1 MIVNQSPINFTA
13 ACKPPHL
20 QTTPEVI
27 CRQGHLQ
34 ARICYNMIIQK
45 ITKETAMENPIFRK
59 KSLDRISSPE
69 ALDDY
74 LHVTTPAVWL
84 ILIAIIMLLVGMLI
98 WSHVASIDSFA
109 TGSAQVKDGEMYIE
123 FDNEQIAR
131 NVQSGMTVIAGETQS
146 RISSVGVDS
155 RGNIFAQAPTEL
167 ADGYYVVDVLFKQTQ
182 VIHLLF
188 N

>member
-1 MIVNQSPINFTA
+1 
-13 ACKPPHL
+13 
-20 QTTPEVI
+20 
-27 CRQGHLQ
+27 
-34 ARICYNMIIQK
+34 
-45 ITKETAMENPIFRK
+45 MENPIFRK

-74 LHVTTPAVWL
+74 LHVTTPSVWL
-84 ILIAIIMLLVGMLI
+84 ILIAIIMLLIGILI
-98 WSHVASIDSFA
+98 WSYVASIDSFA
-109 TGSAQVKDGEMYIE
+109 TGRAQVENGKMYIE

-155 RGNIFAQAPTEL
+155 RGKIFALAPTEL
-167 ADGYYVVDVLFKQTQ
+167 SDGYYVVDVLFKQTQ
-182 VIHLLF
+182 VIQLLF

>member
-1 MIVNQSPINFTA
+1 
-13 ACKPPHL
+13 
-20 QTTPEVI
+20 
-27 CRQGHLQ
+27 
-34 ARICYNMIIQK
+34 
-45 ITKETAMENPIFRK
+45 MENPIFRK

-74 LHVTTPAVWL
+74 LHVTTPSVWL

-98 WSHVASIDSFA
+98 WSHVATIDSFA
-109 TGSAQVKDGEMYIE
+109 TGHAQVENGKMYIE

-131 NVQSGMTVIAGETQS
+131 NVQSGMIVTAGETQS
-146 RISSVGVDS
+146 KIISVGVDS
-155 RGNIFAQAPTEL
+155 KGKIFAVAPTEL
-167 ADGYYVVDVLFKQTQ
+167 ADGYYVVDVLFRQTQ

>member
-1 MIVNQSPINFTA
+1 
-13 ACKPPHL
+13 
-20 QTTPEVI
+20 
-27 CRQGHLQ
+27 
-34 ARICYNMIIQK
+34 
-45 ITKETAMENPIFRK
+45 MENPIFRK

-74 LHVTTPAVWL
+74 LHVTTPSVWL

-109 TGSAQVKDGEMYIE
+109 TGRARVENGTMYIE

-131 NVQSGMTVIAGETQS
+131 NVQSGMTVMSGETQS

-155 RGNIFAQAPTEL
+155 PCGRPLRRGCPFQKDTGDPAAVQL
-167 ADGYYVVDVLFKQTQ
+167 RM
-182 VIHLLF
+182 F

>member
-1 MIVNQSPINFTA
+1 MPPVNGGGMEPS
-13 ACKPPHL
+13 
-20 QTTPEVI
+20 
-27 CRQGHLQ
+27 
-34 ARICYNMIIQK
+34 
-45 ITKETAMENPIFRK
+45 MENPIFRK

-74 LHVTTPAVWL
+74 LHVTTPSVWL

-98 WSHVASIDSFA
+98 WSHVATIDSFA
-109 TGSAQVKDGEMYIE
+109 TGHAHVESGKMYIE

-131 NVQSGMTVIAGETQS
+131 NVQSGMIVTAGETQS
-146 RISSVGVDS
+146 KIISVGVDS
-155 RGNIFAQAPTEL
+155 KGIIFAVAPTEL
-167 ADGYYVVDVLFKQTQ
+167 ADGYYVVDVLFRQTQ

>member
-1 MIVNQSPINFTA
+1 
-13 ACKPPHL
+13 
-20 QTTPEVI
+20 
-27 CRQGHLQ
+27 
-34 ARICYNMIIQK
+34 
-45 ITKETAMENPIFRK
+45 MENPIFRK

-74 LHVTTPAVWL
+74 LHVTTPSVWL

-109 TGSAQVKDGEMYIE
+109 TGRAQVENGTMHIE

-131 NVQSGMTVIAGETQS
+131 NVQSGMVVMSGETQS

-155 RGNIFAQAPTEL
+155 QGRIFALAPTDL
-167 ADGYYVVDVLFKQTQ
+167 ADGHYVVDVLFRKTQ
-182 VIHLLF
+182 VIQLLF